1 MVFVSS
7 ICLSNKKYSWIKFIG
22 PSRTSKCT
30 FHIRTFGLFL
40 PQQSFGRADPRIF
53 LLTQRNISETRALMN
68 DQTQDVPLWMNM
80 YGRMTE
86 NIVGDWLRNTTISQ
100 TSRKDLKKFCSEFVI
115 LCCLEKK
122 FHWGVYWNNRIRGLF
137 NSKLFFWFILSQL

>member
-30 FHIRTFGLFL
+30 FHIRTFWLFL
-40 PQQSFGRADPRIF
+40 AQQLFGRAGPKIF
-53 LLTQRNISETRALMN
+53 LLTQRNISETPAPMN
-68 DQTQDVPLWMNM
+68 DQTLDVQLWMNM
-80 YGRMTE
+80 YGKMTE
-86 NIVGDWLRNTTISQ
+86 NIVGDWLRNITILQ
-100 TSRKDLKKFCSEFVI
+100 MSRNDLKNFRSEFRI

-122 FHWGVYWNNRIRGLF
+122 FHWAVYWDNRI
-137 NSKLFFWFILSQL
+137 NLSNI